1 MHSFTYRDRWA
12 LITGA
17 SAGLGAEFARA
28 LARRGMHLVLTAR
41 REERLQALADELGA
55 EHGVRTEVVAL
66 DLGEPG
72 AAERLWS
79 RAGQGR
85 LIHLL
90 VNNAG
95 FGARGPFHETP
106 RERHVQMLQLNVTA
120 LLELTH
126 LALSEMR
133 PRGEGGI
140 LNVSS
145 VVAFQPIPTY
155 ATYAASKAYV
165 QFLTEALWE
174 ESRRAGVRLT
184 ALCPGRT
191 PTEFQQV
198 SGSSRV
204 DAGGPGILPPDR
216 VVEAGLRA
224 LEQGRPFVV
233 PGLLNR
239 INTQSARLLPRALLQ
254 RLLGRVVHRLS

>member
-1 MHSFTYRDRWA
+1 MQPWTYRDRWA
-12 LITGA
+12 LVTGA
-17 SAGLGAEFARA
+17 SSGLGLEFARA

-41 REERLQALADELGA
+41 REDRLRALAAELA
-55 EHGVRTEVVAL
+55 AAHATRAEVVPL
-66 DLGEPG
+66 DLAEPG
-72 AAERLWS
+72 AAERLWAEAS
-79 RAGQGR
+79 QGR
-85 LIHLL
+85 AIHLL

-126 LALSEMR
+126 LALAEMR

-174 ESRRAGVRLT
+174 ESRHAGVRVT

-204 DAGGPGILPPDR
+204 EAGGAGIVPPDR

-224 LEQGRPFVV
+224 LEQGRSFVV
-233 PGLLNR
+233 PGALNKLN
-239 INTQSARLLPRALLQ
+239 IQSNRLLPRQMLQ
-254 RLLGRVVHRLS
+254 RLLGRVIHRLS